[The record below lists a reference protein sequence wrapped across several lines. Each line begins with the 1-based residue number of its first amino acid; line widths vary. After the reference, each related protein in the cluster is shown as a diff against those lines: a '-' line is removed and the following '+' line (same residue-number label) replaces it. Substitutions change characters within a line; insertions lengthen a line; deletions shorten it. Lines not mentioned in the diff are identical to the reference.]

1 MKKAIVTGANS
12 GIGAACAARL
22 AREGVQVFSVDLAP
36 GSDYPLDVSDS
47 AAVAQAVADIGPV
60 DILINSAG
68 ILGPNKPLSET
79 TDSEWQGTFSVNVNG
94 VFNLCRAVVPAMREK
109 GWGRIVNIASIA
121 GKEGNP
127 NLAAYS
133 ASKAAV
139 IGPTKSLGKELATTG
154 VLVNAVAP
162 AVIETPMNAAT
173 APEVLAYMVSRIPMA
188 RPARPKKWRRWWP
201 GWPPIKS
208 ASQPGRSTT
217 SVGAGLRT
225 DRTRADPAGDDPWI
239 IRSPPC
245 LRRTA
250 VGKEGAHELGL

>member
-1 MKKAIVTGANS
+1 MRKAIVTGGNR

-22 AREGVQVFSVDLAP
+22 AREGAQVFTFDLAP
-36 GSDYPLDVSDS
+36 GSDYRLDVSDS
-47 AAVAQAVADIGPV
+47 AAVADAVARVGPV

-68 ILGPNKPLSET
+68 ILGPNKPLWEI
-79 TDSEWQGTFSVNVNG
+79 TDSEWAETLSVNLNG

-109 GWGRIVNIASIA
+109 GWGRIVTIASIA

-139 IGPTKSLGKELATTG
+139 IGLTKSLGKELATSG

-173 APEVLAYMVSRIPMA
+173 TPEVLAYMLSRIPMA
-188 RPARPKKWRRWWP
+188 RMGQAEEVAALVAWL
-201 GWPPIKS
+201 
-208 ASQPGRSTT
+208 ASDQMSFSTGSVYDISGGRATY
-217 SVGAGLRT
+217 
-225 DRTRADPAGDDPWI
+225 
-239 IRSPPC
+239 
-245 LRRTA
+245 
-250 VGKEGAHELGL
+250 